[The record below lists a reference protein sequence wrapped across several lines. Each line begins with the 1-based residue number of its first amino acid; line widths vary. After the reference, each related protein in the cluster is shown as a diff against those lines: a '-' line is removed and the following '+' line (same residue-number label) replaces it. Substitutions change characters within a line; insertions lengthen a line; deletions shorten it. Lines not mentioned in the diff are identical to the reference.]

1 MGEVMVTLKV
11 MPEDMEFFEALKKD
25 IMETLQ
31 HKTGGLV
38 KSAKVGEQD
47 VAFGMK
53 ALSVM
58 FVMPDGDGAQKIE
71 EQIAALPHVSSCD
84 TESVDRL

>member
-1 MGEVMVTLKV
+1 MVTLKV
-11 MPEDMEFFEALKKD
+11 MPDDMEHFENLKKS

-31 HKTGGLV
+31 HQTGGLV
-38 KSAKVGEQD
+38 KSCKIGEQE

-53 ALSVM
+53 ALSVH